1 MAIVEEPQTIEMTE
15 GTTPDYRATLVDIN
29 NDPVPGD
36 ALDFLTLKYFHE
48 YTEEIINSRNGFSV
62 HNANGV
68 TLNDAGELVWRLR
81 PEETVILDD
90 ELHQEPHIATFEF
103 SWAGP
108 SGPEY
113 GKHVVRFLIKNL
125 VRVAV

>member
-1 MAIVEEPQTIEMTE
+1 MAIVEEPQTVEMTE
-15 GTTPDYRATLVDIN
+15 GTTPDYRAHLVDVN
-29 NDPVPGD
+29 EDPVPGD
-36 ALDFLTLKYFHE
+36 ALDFLTLKYFNE
-48 YTEEIINSRNGFSV
+48 YSEVYINGREGFSV

-68 TLNDAGELVWRLR
+68 TIDDAGLMVWRLR

-90 ELHQEPHIATFEF
+90 SLHQEPHIALFEF

-113 GKHVVRFLIKNL
+113 GKHVVRFLIQNISK
-125 VRVAV
+125 VE